1 MFKHRLATSE
11 DISDIQV
18 LMDLSIKKL
27 LGKILNENQLEASYE
42 SMGLDNQLI
51 KDRTY
56 FLIFK
61 NNLLVGSGVI
71 VTGGHYLGNHTPNR
85 SDEMLLPGK
94 DAAKIRAMYTH
105 PEWIRQG
112 IRQFCA

>member
-18 LMDLSIKKL
+18 LMDLSINKL

-51 KDRTY
+51 KDGTY

-61 NNLLVGSGVI
+61 DNLLVGSGGYS
-71 VTGGHYLGNHTPNR
+71 TGGHYLEEIIHLTVLMKCFYL
-85 SDEMLLPGK
+85 EKMQQK
-94 DAAKIRAMYTH
+94 
-105 PEWIRQG
+105 
-112 IRQFCA
+112 

>member
-61 NNLLVGSGVI
+61 DNLLVCLLYTSPSPRDLVI
-71 VTGGHYLGNHTPNR
+71 SRMP
-85 SDEMLLPGK
+85 SS
-94 DAAKIRAMYTH
+94 A
-105 PEWIRQG
+105 
-112 IRQFCA
+112 

>member
-51 KDRTY
+51 KDCTY

-61 NNLLVGSGVI
+61 SIYQYMLVNNNLI
-71 VTGGHYLGNHTPNR
+71 T
-85 SDEMLLPGK
+85 
-94 DAAKIRAMYTH
+94 
-105 PEWIRQG
+105 
-112 IRQFCA
+112 

>member
-71 VTGGHYLGNHTPNR
+71 VTGGHYLEEIIHLTVLMKCFYL
-85 SDEMLLPGK
+85 EKMQQK
-94 DAAKIRAMYTH
+94 
-105 PEWIRQG
+105 
-112 IRQFCA
+112 